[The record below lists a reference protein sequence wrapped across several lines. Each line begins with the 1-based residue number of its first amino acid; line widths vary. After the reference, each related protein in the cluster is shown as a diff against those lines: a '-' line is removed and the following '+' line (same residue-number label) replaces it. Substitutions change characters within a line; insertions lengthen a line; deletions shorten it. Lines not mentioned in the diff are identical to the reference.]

1 MGPWWGGLVRLS
13 RPEGMEKR
21 QIVVDFLYID
31 VAGGRGVD
39 YMNMGICNVCGLYW
53 TGFHPHAPED
63 SQWVSQ

>member
-1 MGPWWGGLVRLS
+1 
-13 RPEGMEKR
+13 MEKR